1 MKPLLLITTL
11 LSETSLARIC
21 ESFEVLYAP
30 KPPLKAEFIR
40 SHGPQIRG
48 VLTIGPIGFS
58 AADMDALPALSIVCA
73 LGAGYENIDVAHAR
87 TRGIVVANGAGTND
101 DCVADHAFALLLAVV
116 RGIPAV
122 DVACRQGLWRDRL
135 PLRPNF
141 SHKRLGILGLGTIGA
156 KLAQRGQGFDLA
168 IGYHNRKPR
177 PGVAHTY
184 FDTPVALAEW
194 ADYLVVA
201 TPGGAATRYLVDARV
216 LEALG
221 PQGFLVNIA
230 RGSVVDTLALADAL
244 RTSRVAGAGL
254 DVYESE
260 PEPPTVLFD
269 LPNVILTPHVAGGSP
284 EAIAA
289 SIERFVENATRHFA
303 GQAPVSPV

>member
-1 MKPLLLITTL
+1 MKPLLLITTT
-11 LSETSLARIC
+11 LSDTSLSRIR
-21 ESFEVLYAP
+21 EAFDVLYAP
-30 KPPLKAEFIR
+30 KPAQKAEFLQT
-40 SHGPQIRG
+40 HAAQIRA
-48 VLTIGPIGFS
+48 VLTIGPIGFT
-58 AADMDALPALSIVCA
+58 AADMDALPALTLVCA
-73 LGAGYENIDVAHAR
+73 LGAGYENIDVPHAKS
-87 TRGIVVANGAGTND
+87 RGIVVANGAGTND

-122 DVACRQGLWRDRL
+122 DAACRQGLWRDRL
-135 PLRPNF
+135 PMRPNF

-156 KLAQRGQGFDLA
+156 KLARRGLGFDLG
-168 IGYHNRKPR
+168 IGYHNRTPR

-184 FDTPVALAEW
+184 FGTPVALAAW

-201 TPGGAATRYLVDARV
+201 IPGGAATRHLVDARV

-230 RGSVVDTLALADAL
+230 RGSVVDTQALADAL
-244 RTSRVAGAGL
+244 RAGRVAGAGL
-254 DVYESE
+254 DVYETE
-260 PEPPTVLFD
+260 PAPPTVLFD
-269 LPNVILTPHVAGGSP
+269 LPNVVLTPHVAGGSP

-289 SIERFVENATRHFA
+289 SIERFVDNATRHFA